1 MSNIEDSNMRIYIED
16 TEVDI
21 DPCVL
26 ACKVLADHKSGVCL
40 IIHTEDRKHNH
51 STHWFDNIDT
61 SEVLNESIRITEKAK
76 LRGYTWSFYVLKSY
90 NEETGR
96 VICQDTTTS
105 FNQSLEDAKRIQEAL
120 QLYIITL

>member
-1 MSNIEDSNMRIYIED
+1 MINEDSSIRIYLDE
-16 TEVDI
+16 EKVDL

-26 ACKVLADHKSGVCL
+26 ASKVLADHKSGVCL
-40 IIHTEDRKHNH
+40 IVHTDDRKHNH

-61 SEVLNESIRITEKAK
+61 SEVLNESLRITKKAK

-90 NEETGR
+90 DEISGR
-96 VICQDTTTS
+96 VICQDTTPS
-105 FNQSLEDAKRIQEAL
+105 FNESLKAADRLQEVI

>member
-1 MSNIEDSNMRIYIED
+1 MINKDSSIRIYLDE
-16 TEVDI
+16 EKVDL

-26 ACKVLADHKSGVCL
+26 ASKVLADHKSGVCL
-40 IIHTEDRKHNH
+40 IVHTDDRKHNH

-61 SEVLNESIRITEKAK
+61 SEVLNESLRITKKAK

-90 NEETGR
+90 DETSGR
-96 VICQDTTTS
+96 VICQDTTPS
-105 FNQSLEDAKRIQEAL
+105 FNESLEAADRLQEVI